1 VSKCDITCTFE
12 QYHRLLQLTS
22 QMSSYQIEELGI
34 SYICKL
40 NCEEDSHAHSSI
52 YKSEKL

>member
-1 VSKCDITCTFE
+1 
-12 QYHRLLQLTS
+12 
-22 QMSSYQIEELGI
+22 MSSYQIEELGI

-52 YKSEKL
+52 YKSEKLWIESDETVDKSYKNN